1 MAELE
6 EGSLEANTKVTLYRR
21 ESNRMT
27 TETYIYLQDLNDDGE
42 IFFNVDYET
51 EYPDGAFE
59 NGNGMENLDVILN
72 AYGFEDYKKLSS
84 YFRYMYENDNDAF
97 HKVISDIN
105 SKGITMSVDE
115 SEGFTDNGGFFISG
129 GN

>member
-6 EGSLEANTKVTLYRR
+6 KGSMEANTKVTLYRK
-21 ESNRMT
+21 ENNKMT

-51 EYPDGAFE
+51 EYPDGSFE
-59 NGNGMENLDVILN
+59 NGNGMENLNMILN

-84 YFRYMYENDNDAF
+84 YFRYMYENDSDAF
-97 HKVISDIN
+97 HKVINDIN
-105 SKGITMSVDE
+105 SKGITLSVDE
-115 SEGFTDNGGFFISG
+115 SEGFTDNGGFFICG